1 MKNRLGLI
9 IPFALL
15 AVFAFGYT
23 VLWNKGADA
32 MKAELVAFADREGT
46 QGRSFTYEAIDVE
59 GFPFNL
65 RGRIINADWQGER
78 TRFQAAE
85 LMIATLP
92 YDVSR
97 ILFVPRGEQ
106 VVTAFGTDYD
116 LEAEDLVFS
125 LEGDF
130 MAAQGT
136 DISLTSDARTVT
148 VGELIANQQRLGL
161 GRAIALSA
169 KAMAFGGEEGVEIP
183 FFDMAA
189 SREGNV
195 FTVAA
200 ADLAIRGAGDP
211 SPTQLVAKGALKTDD
226 ADLLNGE
233 LEIKFKNEPPLLGV
247 LAETGAISGRE
258 ASMARQILGLLTD
271 KGTKEQTLPLL
282 VDKGEVRL
290 GPVSIGEIPPL

>member
-1 MKNRLGLI
+1 MI

-15 AVFAFGYT
+15 GVFAFGYT

-32 MKAELVAFADREGT
+32 MKAELAAFADREAA
-46 QGRSFTYEAIDVE
+46 QGRSFTYETIDVD

-65 RGRIINADWQGER
+65 RAAIAGADWQGER
-78 TRFQAAE
+78 TRFQAEE
-85 LMIATLP
+85 LMVATLP

-106 VVTAFGTDYD
+106 VLTAFGTDYD

-130 MAAQGT
+130 MAAQGAG
-136 DISLTSDARTVT
+136 ISLTSEARTVT

-161 GRAIALSA
+161 GRAIAVSV
-169 KAMAFGGEEGVEIP
+169 KAAEFGGEEQVQVP
-183 FFDMAA
+183 YFDMAA
-189 SREGNV
+189 SREANV

-200 ADLAIRGAGDP
+200 ADLGIRRADDP
-211 SPTQLVAKGALKTDD
+211 SPTQLVAKGALQTDD
-226 ADLLNGE
+226 QGLLNGE

-247 LAETGAISGRE
+247 LAETGAISNGE

-271 KGTKEQTLPLL
+271 KGTKEQTLPLT
-282 VDKGEVRL
+282 VDEGEVRL